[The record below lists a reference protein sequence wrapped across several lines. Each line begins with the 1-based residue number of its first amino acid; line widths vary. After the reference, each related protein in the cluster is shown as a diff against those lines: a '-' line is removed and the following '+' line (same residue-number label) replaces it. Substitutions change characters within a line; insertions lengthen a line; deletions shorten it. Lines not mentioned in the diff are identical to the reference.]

1 MGKQVFASQFAAR
14 LIPDIKAKV
23 VGSEGDLDIPLA
35 YGSDG
40 RSFFVEY
47 S

>member
-14 LIPDIKAKV
+14 LIPDGKAKV

-35 YGSDG
+35 
-40 RSFFVEY
+40 RARFEEAKM
-47 S
+47 